1 MRSFSL
7 FLPKSD
13 DFVKLS
19 LFYFNTDLDL
29 LGTNLDRY
37 LPGSLLLT
45 LDLYYDL
52 ALLGSGLDKLNVLSG
67 YLHLTGYGISYCLL
81 LVLSLGNLYGII
93 LGLALLDRDRLPGS
107 LDLLGCILDIYL
119 DLCSL
124 GICILQSNGGL
135 LTLDSLL
142 WSSYLD
148 TGLGNLNLGNLGV
161 CRLCCHTG
169 YCCTGYRDLHVLGL
183 TGLYDNRL
191 CRLCDL
197 EGTGYCISG

>member
-1 MRSFSL
+1 MSL
-7 FLPKSD
+7 FNFD
-13 DFVKLS
+13 
-19 LFYFNTDLDL
+19 TDLDL

-37 LPGSLLLT
+37 LPGSLLPA

-52 ALLGSGLDKLNVLSG
+52 ALLGSGFYELNVLSG
-67 YLHLTGYGISYCLL
+67 YLHLTGYGIGYCFL

-119 DLCSL
+119 DLRAL
-124 GICILQSNGGL
+124 GICILQSNSGL

-142 WSSYLD
+142 WSSHLD
-148 TGLGNLNLGNLGV
+148 TGLGNLHPGNLGV
-161 CRLCCHTG
+161 CRFCCHTG

-183 TGLYDNRL
+183 TGLYDNCL
-191 CRLCDL
+191 CRLRDL
-197 EGTGYCISG
+197 EGAGYCITG